1 MTTRERN
8 ILMTIG
14 LVLLVGV
21 AYVVGRWAFPEL
33 ATGLA
38 RHPAG
43 LSALAFSKIGCCGVG
58 RSAEI
63 RTRDPQ
69 SPRLVR

>member
-14 LVLLVGV
+14 LLVGV

-33 ATGLA
+33 W
-38 RHPAG
+38 PW
-43 LSALAFSKIGCCGVG
+43 F
-58 RSAEI
+58 
-63 RTRDPQ
+63 
-69 SPRLVR
+69 